1 MTKKILKGIG
11 VDLIGTIL
19 VIVIGF
25 LVVPIYL
32 SFLSIESYG
41 LWLSINALVALI
53 GFLDLGTDQ
62 YLIAIAADSKSFEK
76 SEILDSIF
84 LVFIIKSITL
94 VGLLIVSYITFIFLG
109 SLIKFNTDLNPTAAI
124 LFFFALLNL
133 IIVIIGG
140 SISAILVARQHF
152 SLVNGAAALFN
163 VLSSVGAIVLLNFGF
178 GILSLPVSLAFFT
191 FMQCLYL
198 FLQLKNR
205 YPKLRVR
212 FKPINLGLLREVL
225 KYSFSFHLVK
235 CVYGIFRVQY
245 LLIAMGSI
253 LGPAFVSSFSVTN
266 RLPSA
271 LSSNSMKLATP
282 FFPSLAELFANG
294 DIEGVK
300 NIFFGMSKVLM
311 RISIFVIIVLYCFN
325 QIFVGLWVGNN
336 LYTGNAVMSLIL
348 VYTFLYIPMGAFG
361 VVVYAS
367 KRFGYWPV
375 WLAAEML
382 VTVVLSLELGP
393 VHGAPGVVASFVIGA
408 TVSQAYLFILV
419 KKELGFSFRNY
430 IKIIFSYLFVPSLVT
445 IMGGIIFSEILKVDS
460 WISLA
465 FAISGL
471 TLLQLF
477 SREGIKFIAS
487 KEVEFKTR
495 VMRAFSL

>member
-1 MTKKILKGIG
+1 MTKKIFKGIG
-11 VDLIGTIL
+11 VDLIGTLL

-32 SFLSIESYG
+32 SFLSIENYG

-53 GFLDLGTDQ
+53 GCLDLGTDQ
-62 YLIAIAADSKSFEK
+62 YLIAVAADTKTFK
-76 SEILDSIF
+76 KNEILDSIF

-94 VGLLIVSYITFIFLG
+94 IGILIVSYITFIFLG
-109 SLIKFNTDLNPTAAI
+109 SLIKFNTNLNSTAAI
-124 LFFFALLNL
+124 LFLFALLNL
-133 IIVIIGG
+133 FIAIIGG

-163 VLSSVGAIVLLNFGF
+163 VLSSIGAILLLNFGF
-178 GILSLPVSLAFFT
+178 GILSLPIALALFT
-191 FMQCLYL
+191 FMQYLYL

-205 YPKLRVR
+205 YPKLRVH
-212 FKPINLGLLREVL
+212 FKPINLSLLREVL

-253 LGPAFVSSFSVTN
+253 LGPAFATSFSVTN

-282 FFPSLAELFANG
+282 FFPSLAELFAKG
-294 DIEGVK
+294 DIDAVQ

-311 RISIFVIIVLYCFN
+311 RISIFVITMLYCFN
-325 QIFVGLWVGNN
+325 QTFVGLWVGND
-336 LYTGNAVMSLIL
+336 LYSGNAVMGLIL

-375 WLAAEML
+375 LLALEIL
-382 VTVVLSLELGP
+382 VTVVLSFELGR

-408 TVSQAYLFILV
+408 TISQAYLFILV
-419 KKELGFSFRNY
+419 KKELGFNFKNY
-430 IKIIFSYLFVPSLVT
+430 ISAIFSYLFVPSLVT
-445 IMGGIIFSEILKVDS
+445 IMGGIVFSEILKVDS
-460 WISLA
+460 WVSLT
-465 FAISGL
+465 FAIIGL

-477 SREGIKFIAS
+477 SREGIKFITS
-487 KEVEFKTR
+487 KEVETKTR